1 MTDHKVSPHAGLSL
15 HAHPGGLENDFI
27 HSDFFARTR
36 FQSIFVSK
44 RIITMC
50 AFLLIGF
57 GILPCSFAA
66 DRPLGDIDGD
76 GVVTVLDIV
85 NLNKHASKQGALEEG
100 KKIYADLNQDG
111 VINDADRE
119 MIVKGILETETP
131 ENLPLA
137 KVRDSSP
144 TSGESNVAVTRE
156 TILYFTMPLS
166 ANASINTSNLYAK
179 FGDRKL
185 LTRAEL
191 SSDKRKVTVFYLEP
205 IPASATITVYLDS
218 TGLSDLVNRSIDA
231 DGDSVAG
238 GVYTTSFTTLG
249 ITALPNTGIVGRV
262 LASEQVDEKDVPIE
276 GVIITVDGMEETLR
290 AVTDANGNFTLSPA
304 PAGSFFVH
312 IDGREAPIAGQ
323 GMTKPIT
330 ERDYYP
336 FVGKKWYAEA
346 GNSQNKSGD
355 IDDTPK
361 QEDGTGGGGTGVIY
375 LPLVKVGSLQT
386 VSETETTIVKA
397 PPLDN
402 PVLNQMMQGVKLEVP
417 AGSLFSDDGTK
428 GGSVGIA
435 PVEPDRLPSPL
446 PEGLE
451 LPLVITVQT
460 DGPMN
465 FDRPVPVTFPNLPDS
480 KGEKL
485 GPGEKSALWS
495 FNHDTGK
502 WEIVG
507 PMTVTE
513 DGNFV
518 ETDAGVGLLQ
528 PGWHGARRGAWGE
541 GKVCHA
547 CSKQV
552 GQAWSDASAMA
563 YGISLDLLKLDQDFS
578 LESRDVLKDRF
589 FGSIQF
595 NEASGVS
602 SGAPA
607 GLTEAQL
614 VELKKYLGANSDQWL
629 AQFSRATASF
639 GSVGLIN
646 NSITALDR
654 QIKRGSNTLQF
665 PWWPNVAGLVEWNPI
680 SNKAVILDL
689 PIRMTLLSFAVLSN
703 PIQEV
708 FAPSKD
714 WQDLRNKQQ
723 NLIGLIRGCLKSDQ
737 GKRDAA
743 ALASSSD
750 EAQAKLVSQI
760 EAELAA
766 WAGLLES
773 TPDLEERDPASQ
785 IETPGIPTKDL
796 PSKATTKANAEKWL
810 DYLQKVRSLLNLL
823 QYKDRGLTQDLD
835 ELIRILDDYFTQL
848 NPYAVDCQQRMGFGR
863 EEIRP
868 LRDLHVLLA
877 SPSLNERFKTSNG
890 YIERVLTPNTP
901 YLMKVYSAKSKMI
914 GAVFF
919 QSPGTGSWR
928 TIPTVPMF
936 EDMGADTDKDG
947 MSDEAESVIGTDST
961 KADTDDDG
969 VNDYAELLNG
979 TDPASNRPL
988 RTGVIGTIPV
998 PDWVQAKDVDV
1009 DNGILAVALGSAG
1022 IGIYDVSVPMSPVR
1036 VREYSV
1042 GGDAVSVAV
1051 GRNHAAGAAGWGGLA
1066 IVPLYAASGTQ
1077 SLTILQLDSPVKAVT
1092 TDGMIAY
1099 AGLQNGNIV
1108 AVEMATGLE
1117 ISRTATAVGDMEDI
1131 DYGGGYV
1138 FARGYSTLQ
1147 VFEIG
1152 ADGLQNVTDAM
1163 RVNSLRT
1170 AGGRR
1175 FRVNYSGDYVI
1186 SADNIGYD
1194 VLDIAKAFTR
1204 NFADVGGRTGD
1215 AEWEFDWNTVQ
1226 YGWKQMVPTGSGL
1239 GIAVVS
1245 PNSTDDGP
1253 HNIDIYDFKAGG
1265 LTKPKQVTTFET
1277 PGLAVAAC
1285 LYNGLA
1291 YVADS
1296 FAGVQ
1301 ILNYAAPDNKKQAPT
1316 IALESNIDLT
1326 SGAVDEGQLIHLRAK
1341 VADDVLVRNVEFYL
1355 NDERIVDGNF
1365 PFEITYVT
1373 PTRNVATTLKIK
1385 AIAYDTG
1392 GNPSEPKEY
1401 VLQIGADKVSPQIV
1415 KHSPDVNEFLDP
1427 IKAAWLRFSEPM
1439 DDDSLPASVQVLS
1452 AGADKSF
1459 ATQDDVVIPFTGTFN
1474 AETFTY
1480 ALKFEAPL
1488 GAGSYRLIVSN
1499 LATDLVGN
1507 ALATPLQAPFR
1518 IFSGGDTDE
1527 DGIPDDWEVKLGYD
1541 PDDAYSRWKKDG
1553 GTLPDPNAKKD
1564 GDYDSDKDG
1573 LSDAGEFIM
1582 KTDIA
1587 VIDSDGDGIADGF
1600 EDADRDGLRDGLEIF
1615 YGTDPLQV
1623 DSDGDGLDDNSEIA
1637 EGTDPKRKNAMPIT
1651 LVSQPA
1657 SYLLDRTPPL
1667 ITILGNNPF
1676 ILFRGFAFQDPGAK
1690 VTDDTDLQ
1698 RNILGNGTVTASL
1711 LGNYT
1716 VTYSATDRSGK
1727 QATAVSR
1734 IVSVTLNPA
1743 ADEDGDGLTNGEEKS
1758 IGTDPEKSDTD
1769 GDGFSD
1775 KREVDAG
1782 SDPLDDNDA
1791 PSLTYDEMVVVAGG
1805 VLPQSSQLAGTQVG
1819 AFQIG
1824 KYEVTWAEW
1833 KEVRDWAVA
1842 HGYSDLAG
1850 VGEGSGDD
1858 HPVRNVSWYDV
1869 VKWCNA
1875 KSEKDGLTSAYQV
1888 GGETYKTGQ
1897 SVPVV
1902 NNTANGYRLP
1912 LEAEWEWAARGGVK
1926 SQGYPYS
1933 GGNDVNAVAWY
1944 WNNSSDGTKAV
1955 GTKAANELGVYD
1967 MSGNVWEWS
1976 WDLYDPQSSNPRIRG
1991 GSWGNVA
1998 DHFTLAYPGHYDTPD
2013 ARTNGYLGFRL
2024 VRNVVSDMAY
2034 VDGGTLPED
2043 SALAEEE
2050 TSDFKIGRTEVTW
2063 GEWKAV
2069 RGWAL
2074 ANGYHDLWIGD
2085 GSADNHPVQN
2095 VSWYDV
2101 AKWCNAKSEM
2111 EGLIPVYHV
2120 DGDIYRTGFTGS
2132 SDDGFTG
2139 SGDDSGFTGSSD
2151 SGFTGSSDESDEDFV
2166 FDGANG
2172 YRLPTEIEWE
2182 WAARG
2187 GVLSSNYTYSGSNT
2201 LDEVAWHVGNSQG
2214 AAVDLI
2220 GNNATL
2226 GTWPV
2231 ALKLPNELGLFD
2243 MSGNVMEWCW
2253 DSYDSTQKRVRG
2265 GGFWVPGYHGVK
2277 DRYLDRTDD
2286 RNLVIGF
2293 RVAQS
2298 VYFSENDDFEDA
2310 YLLEGID
2317 EMDWAYS
2324 TWATWEYGEPD
2335 HYGQSAEAS
2344 LWWNWTA
2351 PVDGLVRVTTFGS
2364 NFDTVLGI
2372 YTGEELETLEPVVAN
2387 DDSGQSLRSAL
2398 VFEAV
2403 AGTTY
2408 HIAVDGYEG
2417 EQGSVE
2423 LSLEVLS
2430 LDPQG
2435 DEDGD
2440 GLSNEQERVLGTDPY
2455 EADSDGDESSDFVE
2469 NEAGTDP
2476 LDSDDKP
2483 GIEYSEET
2491 DFGGSYAWAQGVEVD
2506 FQMPMLNDGGYW
2518 IIVSGDLPKG
2528 LTLGGD
2534 SRVTGIP
2541 AEAGVTDIVMGYESD
2556 DGTSVTRLRIRIIP
2570 TTASGGGYTFSNL
2583 AGALWGQFSGSA
2595 DASGAYTGS
2604 NDGFSGS
2611 GDSFSGSGDGGF
2623 VGSGDGMGG
2632 WIGNKDGVGT
2642 QAMFYRPGGVAV
2654 AADGTIYVSD
2664 TGNNAIRKIDANGQV
2679 TKVAGNFLGSAD
2691 GNFLGSSDGVFWGS
2705 SDGTGENAEFHNP
2718 QGISIDN
2725 EGNIL
2730 VADRMNHAIRK
2741 VTPQGVVTTVAG
2753 SFTGS
2758 GTAGLTGSSDGT
2770 DLVGSADGGGG
2781 RFDHP
2786 SDVVVDAAGNIYVA
2800 DSGNHAIRKI
2810 DSSGNVTTLAGDLG
2824 YSGNQD
2830 STGASALFNSPQ
2842 GIAIDA
2848 AGNIIVADTTNGLI
2862 RKVSPDGVVTT
2873 IAGSLF
2879 TNNAGAA
2886 FQGSGGEAFT
2896 GSSGEGGRSG
2906 WSDKAYAYFTGSV
2919 DGFTGSGDG
2928 FTGSGDGFTG
2938 SADGGFTGSADLG
2951 WPESVDGSGS
2961 AARFSFPTDVTVD
2974 SIGNIFV
2981 VDSGSSLI
2989 RKITPAG
2996 VVTTI
3001 GNVPEGFFYFPQGIA
3016 VDANG
3021 RLIVAD
3027 SGNNRIAKSSVPSP
3041 SPTPAPSPT
3050 PTPSPLPSSGGGGGV
3065 SQ

>member
-1 MTDHKVSPHAGLSL
+1 MKNSRSSSTLIIAGFFADCSKRAGLFL
-15 HAHPGGLENDFI
+15 VALL
-27 HSDFFARTR
+27 FFAPGLLRT
-36 FQSIFVSK
+36 ID
-44 RIITMC
+44 
-50 AFLLIGF
+50 
-57 GILPCSFAA
+57 AA
-66 DRPLGDIDGD
+66 ERTLGDIDGD

-85 NLNKHASKQGALEEG
+85 NLNKHASRQGTLEEG

-119 MIVKGILETETP
+119 MIIKGILETETP

-137 KVRDSSP
+137 KVREVSP

-156 TILYFTMPLS
+156 TILYLTMPLS
-166 ANASINTSNLYAK
+166 ANATINTTNLYAK

-191 SSDKRKVTVFYLEP
+191 SSDKRKVTLFYLEP

-218 TGLSDLVNRSIDA
+218 TGLSDLVNRPIDA
-231 DGDSVAG
+231 DGDGVAG

-249 ITALPNTGIVGRV
+249 ITALPNTGVVGQV
-262 LASEQVDEKDVPIE
+262 LASEKDSNGNDIPIA
-276 GVIITVDGMEETLR
+276 GAVITVDGMEETLR

-323 GMTKPIT
+323 DMTKPFT

-336 FVGKKWYAEA
+336 FVGKKWFAEA

-355 IDDTPK
+355 IDDTPN
-361 QEDGTGGGGTGVIY
+361 QGGGTGVIY

-386 VSETETTIVKA
+386 VSATETTIVKA

-465 FDRPVPVTFPNLPDS
+465 FDRPVPVTFPNLPDPET
-480 KGEKL
+480 GEKAA
-485 GPGEKSALWS
+485 PGEKSALWS

-541 GKVCHA
+541 GRVCHA

-552 GQAWSDASAMA
+552 GEAWSDASEMA
-563 YGISLDLLKLDQDFS
+563 YGISLDLLKLDEDFS

-614 VELKKYLGANSDQWL
+614 VELKKYFGENSDQWL

-646 NSITALDR
+646 NSITALDS

-689 PIRMTLLSFAVLSN
+689 PIRMTLLSFAVLSS

-743 ALASSSD
+743 ALASASE

-773 TPDLEERDPASQ
+773 TPDLEARDPASQ
-785 IETPGIPTKDL
+785 INTPGIPTKDL
-796 PSKATTKANAEKWL
+796 PSKATTKVNAEKWL
-810 DYLQKVRSLLNLL
+810 AYLQKVRSLLTLL

-835 ELIRILDDYFTQL
+835 ELIRLLDDYFTQL

-868 LRDLHVLLA
+868 LRELFVLLQNPA
-877 SPSLNERFKTSNG
+877 LNERFKTSTA
-890 YIERVLTPNTP
+890 YIERVLTPQTP

-914 GAVFF
+914 GAVYFY
-919 QSPGTGSWR
+919 SPVTGAWR
-928 TIPTVPMF
+928 EIPTVPMY
-936 EDMGADTDKDG
+936 EDRGSDADKDG
-947 MSDEAESVIGTDST
+947 MSDEAEAIVGTDPA
-961 KADTDDDG
+961 KADTDGDG

-979 TDPASNRPL
+979 TDPGSDRPL
-988 RTGVIGTIPV
+988 RTGLIGTIPV
-998 PDWVQAKDVDV
+998 SNWVQAKDVDV
-1009 DNGILAVALGSAG
+1009 DNGMLAVALGSSG
-1022 IGIYDVSVPMSPVR
+1022 IGIYDVSVPTAPQR
-1036 VREYSV
+1036 VREYNV
-1042 GGDAVSVAV
+1042 GGDVVSVAV
-1051 GRNHAAGAAGWGGLA
+1051 GRDYAVGAAGWGGLA
-1066 IVPLYAASGTQ
+1066 IVPISATSGTQ
-1077 SLTILQLDSPVKAVT
+1077 THRVISLGSPVKAVT
-1092 TDGMIAY
+1092 TDGTTAY

-1108 AVEMATGLE
+1108 AVEMATGLV
-1117 ISRTATAVGDMEDI
+1117 ISELTTTLVNIEDI
-1131 DYGGGYV
+1131 DYGGGYI
-1138 FARGYSTLQ
+1138 FARGFRSWYYNPSSGWVRPSGSFQ
-1147 VFEIG
+1147 AFVMGI
-1152 ADGLQNVTDAM
+1152 DGLESVTEPIP
-1163 RVNSLRT
+1163 VNSLRT

-1175 FRVNYSGDYVI
+1175 FRINYGGDYVI

-1194 VLDIAKAFTR
+1194 VLDITK
-1204 NFADVGGRTGD
+1204 NFSKQFAEGFGRTGED
-1215 AEWEFDWNTVQ
+1215 GASQNWWSWPFDWNIVQ
-1226 YGWKQMVPTGSGL
+1226 FGWKQMVPTGSGL

-1253 HNIDIYDFKAGG
+1253 HHIDIYDFKAGG
-1265 LTKPKQVTTFET
+1265 VTKPEWVTTYET

-1285 LYNGLA
+1285 LYNGFA

-1296 FAGVQ
+1296 YAGVQ
-1301 ILNYAAPDNKKQAPT
+1301 ILNYAEFDTKKQAPT
-1316 IALESNIDLT
+1316 ISLKSNINLD
-1326 SGAVDEGQLIHLRAK
+1326 SGVLDEGQLIQLRAT
-1341 VADDVLVRNVEFYL
+1341 VTDDVQVRNVEFYL
-1355 NDERIVDGNF
+1355 DDERISDGNF
-1365 PFEITYVT
+1365 PFELTYVV
-1373 PTRNVATTLKIK
+1373 PTGAATLKIK

-1392 GNPSEPKEY
+1392 GNSAETKEY
-1401 VLQIGADKVSPQIV
+1401 VFQIGSDDVAPAIV
-1415 KHSPDVNEFLDP
+1415 NHSPEVDAFIEP
-1427 IKAAWLRFSEPM
+1427 TETAWVRFSESM
-1439 DDDSLPASVQVLS
+1439 NEDTLAEAVQVIS
-1452 AGADKSF
+1452 AGEDKQF
-1459 ATQDDVVIPFTGTFN
+1459 GTEDDLTIPFTGTFN
-1474 AETFTY
+1474 AETFNY
-1480 ALKFEAPL
+1480 SLKFEAPL
-1488 GAGSYRLIVSN
+1488 VAGSYQLVVSVSASD
-1499 LATDLVGN
+1499 LAGN
-1507 ALATPLQAPFR
+1507 ALASPLQAGFR
-1518 IFSGGDTDE
+1518 ILGDGDSDE
-1527 DGIPDDWEVKLGYD
+1527 DGIPDDWEVKLGHN
-1541 PDDAYSRWKKDG
+1541 PDDPYSRWIKAG

-1564 GDYDSDKDG
+1564 GDYDSDNDA
-1573 LSDAGEFIM
+1573 LTDAGEFIM
-1582 KTDIA
+1582 GTDLA
-1587 VIDSDGDGIADGF
+1587 LIDTDGDGISDGL
-1600 EDADRDGLRDGLEIF
+1600 EDADLDGLRDGLEIF
-1615 YGTDPLQV
+1615 YGTDPFQA

-1657 SYLLDRTPPL
+1657 SYLLDRTPPV

-1734 IVSVTLNPA
+1734 IVSVVLNPA
-1743 ADEDGDGLTNGEEKS
+1743 ADEDGDGLNNGQEKS
-1758 IGTDPEKSDTD
+1758 RGTDPEKADTD
-1769 GDGFSD
+1769 GDGYSD
-1775 KREVDAG
+1775 KKEVD
-1782 SDPLDDNDA
+1782 
-1791 PSLTYDEMVVVAGG
+1791 
-1805 VLPQSSQLAGTQVG
+1805 
-1819 AFQIG
+1819 
-1824 KYEVTWAEW
+1824 
-1833 KEVRDWAVA
+1833 
-1842 HGYSDLAG
+1842 
-1850 VGEGSGDD
+1850 
-1858 HPVRNVSWYDV
+1858 
-1869 VKWCNA
+1869 
-1875 KSEKDGLTSAYQV
+1875 
-1888 GGETYKTGQ
+1888 
-1897 SVPVV
+1897 
-1902 NNTANGYRLP
+1902 
-1912 LEAEWEWAARGGVK
+1912 
-1926 SQGYPYS
+1926 
-1933 GGNDVNAVAWY
+1933 
-1944 WNNSSDGTKAV
+1944 
-1955 GTKAANELGVYD
+1955 
-1967 MSGNVWEWS
+1967 
-1976 WDLYDPQSSNPRIRG
+1976 
-1991 GSWGNVA
+1991 
-1998 DHFTLAYPGHYDTPD
+1998 
-2013 ARTNGYLGFRL
+2013 
-2024 VRNVVSDMAY
+2024 
-2034 VDGGTLPED
+2034 
-2043 SALAEEE
+2043 
-2050 TSDFKIGRTEVTW
+2050 
-2063 GEWKAV
+2063 
-2069 RGWAL
+2069 
-2074 ANGYHDLWIGD
+2074 
-2085 GSADNHPVQN
+2085 
-2095 VSWYDV
+2095 
-2101 AKWCNAKSEM
+2101 
-2111 EGLIPVYHV
+2111 
-2120 DGDIYRTGFTGS
+2120 
-2132 SDDGFTG
+2132 
-2139 SGDDSGFTGSSD
+2139 
-2151 SGFTGSSDESDEDFV
+2151 
-2166 FDGANG
+2166 
-2172 YRLPTEIEWE
+2172 
-2182 WAARG
+2182 
-2187 GVLSSNYTYSGSNT
+2187 SGS
-2201 LDEVAWHVGNSQG
+2201 
-2214 AAVDLI
+2214 
-2220 GNNATL
+2220 
-2226 GTWPV
+2226 
-2231 ALKLPNELGLFD
+2231 
-2243 MSGNVMEWCW
+2243 
-2253 DSYDSTQKRVRG
+2253 
-2265 GGFWVPGYHGVK
+2265 
-2277 DRYLDRTDD
+2277 
-2286 RNLVIGF
+2286 
-2293 RVAQS
+2293 
-2298 VYFSENDDFEDA
+2298 
-2310 YLLEGID
+2310 
-2317 EMDWAYS
+2317 
-2324 TWATWEYGEPD
+2324 
-2335 HYGQSAEAS
+2335 
-2344 LWWNWTA
+2344 
-2351 PVDGLVRVTTFGS
+2351 
-2364 NFDTVLGI
+2364 
-2372 YTGEELETLEPVVAN
+2372 
-2387 DDSGQSLRSAL
+2387 
-2398 VFEAV
+2398 
-2403 AGTTY
+2403 
-2408 HIAVDGYEG
+2408 
-2417 EQGSVE
+2417 
-2423 LSLEVLS
+2423 
-2430 LDPQG
+2430 
-2435 DEDGD
+2435 
-2440 GLSNEQERVLGTDPY
+2440 
-2455 EADSDGDESSDFVE
+2455 
-2469 NEAGTDP
+2469 DP

-2611 GDSFSGSGDGGF
+2611 GDSFNGSGDGGF

-3041 SPTPAPSPT
+3041 SPSPTPAPSPT